1 MLGEGTQRSVKCQK
15 LKSES
20 ILMMSAG
27 KADGKMG
34 RWLLHYGVAGSGYT
48 GTEAGEEGNPEDQLE
63 GSSRSQE
70 SFEPISKLVYPR
82 GSIDI
87 ICLRTA
93 SPHLNVLPVGLEED

>member
-1 MLGEGTQRSVKCQK
+1 MLGEGTQWSVKCQK

-48 GTEAGEEGNPEDQLE
+48 GTEAGEEG
-63 GSSRSQE
+63 SQKT
-70 SFEPISKLVYPR
+70 S
-82 GSIDI
+82 
-87 ICLRTA
+87 
-93 SPHLNVLPVGLEED
+93 